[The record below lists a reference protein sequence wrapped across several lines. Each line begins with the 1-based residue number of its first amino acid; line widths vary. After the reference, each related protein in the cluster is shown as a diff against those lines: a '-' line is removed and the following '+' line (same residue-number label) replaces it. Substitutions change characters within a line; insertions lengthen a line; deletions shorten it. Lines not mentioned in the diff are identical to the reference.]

1 MQETPTDNQEV
12 KDYRDSESPMVRRSL
27 LVNTSM
33 PKQMFK
39 STFHNRNSSQ
49 NFLKIDPTSPI
60 PPQL

>member
-12 KDYRDSESPMVRRSL
+12 KDYRDSESPMVRKSL

-39 STFHNRNSSQ
+39 STFHNRTSSQ